1 MLLICHMRDI
11 NNQCKEN
18 ALSQQK
24 KKKQTQLKVLVF
36 LVNKTLIYDFKN
48 NLFSRKPEIVAYIS
62 CFGLFYDQNK
72 DYNIHYIIF
81 VCSYSVSK
89 YNMSLNGSPFSK
101 GERKGPQMSNI
112 CNQGGRGHLIV
123 NYTGLKNFISSDS
136 IS

>member
-1 MLLICHMRDI
+1 M
-11 NNQCKEN
+11 
-18 ALSQQK
+18 
-24 KKKQTQLKVLVF
+24 
-36 LVNKTLIYDFKN
+36 NKTLIYDFKN
-48 NLFSRKPEIVAYIS
+48 NLFSRKPEIVTYIS

-89 YNMSLNGSPFSK
+89 YNMSLNGSRFSK

-136 IS
+136 ISWLSGTFLQCSNFFCGVGGGRNLLLYLPKIVKNVP